1 MMPPA
6 RTPLAVVM
14 PVFNDAAA
22 CGLLL
27 GRLDEVLA
35 ARFSSVPVVIV
46 DDGSTETP
54 PVTDVL
60 DVRYACL
67 EPAVLRLRRNLGHQR
82 ALCVGLA
89 YAYETLSPDV
99 TVIMDS
105 DGEDAPE
112 DVPRLLDACAAS
124 GDHVVFARRAK
135 RSESLLFRAG
145 YVTFR
150 LLHRIATGHG
160 IAFGNFSAVPRE
172 RLVSLLSVGDLWNNY
187 AASVLVSRQPYCAI
201 PTTRARRLGG
211 RTQMKLLSLVAH
223 GLGAISVFGEVV
235 SVRLAA
241 AGLLAALP
249 TLGLLLLGAAGVGS
263 LSLPVLILVAVMALA
278 SLQVTGFALLFAFI
292 TLSRRSASLF
302 QPARDYRQFV
312 DRVVGPDVRQAHAQP
327 LHTA

>member
-1 MMPPA
+1 VA
-6 RTPLAVVM
+6 RSTVAVVM
-14 PVFNDAAA
+14 PVFNDTAA
-22 CGLLL
+22 CALLL

-35 ARFSSVPVVIV
+35 PRLSSVPVVVV
-46 DDGSTETP
+46 DDGSTGSP

-60 DVRYACL
+60 DGAYVCL

-124 GDHVVFARRAK
+124 GDRVVFARRTK

-145 YVTFR
+145 YATFR
-150 LLHRIATGHG
+150 LLHRLATGHG
-160 IAFGNFSAVPRE
+160 IAFGNFSALPRQ
-172 RLVSLLSVGDLWNNY
+172 RLASLLSVGDLWNNY
-187 AASVLVSRQPYCAI
+187 AASVLVSRQPYGAI
-201 PTTRARRLGG
+201 PTTRARRLSG

-223 GLGAISVFGEVV
+223 GLSAISVFGEVV
-235 SVRLAA
+235 SVRLAFVSV
-241 AGLLAALP
+241 LAALV
-249 TLGLLLLGAAGVGS
+249 TCGVLLLGTTGVVA
-263 LSLPVLILVAVMALA
+263 LSLPTLLLVAVLVLA
-278 SLQVTGFALLFAFI
+278 SLQVTGFSLLFAFL

-302 QPARDYRQFV
+302 QPTRDYRQFV
-312 DRVVGPDVRQAHAQP
+312 DRVVDRDGKRAHAES